1 MSLQPGETK
10 DVPFT
15 WYGYTAG
22 AESLTCSPLLPAAL
36 NDIADQVVNAD
47 GATSD
52 AVEWTYAEEVEEAPI
67 IIYVVVVVGFVGLAF
82 FVASQTRKQ
91 QKDYDLHD
99 PTEAAPVEVEDD
111 PEHGATAVDDDE
123 ESDESEGEASASIYD
138 LNEADA

>member
-1 MSLQPGETK
+1 M
-10 DVPFT
+10 
-15 WYGYTAG
+15 
-22 AESLTCSPLLPAAL
+22 
-36 NDIADQVVNAD
+36 VNAD
-47 GATSD
+47 GSTSG

-99 PTEAAPVEVEDD
+99 DPTEAAPVEVEDD
-111 PEHGATAVDDDE
+111 PEHGATAVDGDD